1 MLFRDVFGKG
11 AETVQK
17 LSECSEDGAMLA
29 DVLAHLFYLPVR
41 HLHEY
46 SHLLLKLASCYDPVR
61 LSARDKSGSIRCL
74 AVALYTQC
82 TKCLL

>member
-1 MLFRDVFGKG
+1 MIPGLQDVVDFERLLCRDVFGKG

-29 DVLAHLFYLPVR
+29 DVLAHLFYLPIR

-46 SHLLLKLASCYDPVR
+46 SHLLLKLTSCYNPVR
-61 LSARDKSGSIRCL
+61 VSVMS
-74 AVALYTQC
+74 
-82 TKCLL
+82 LLNK